1 MTRYKLLIEYDGSP
15 FVGWQRQSNGTSVQG
30 EVERALMEF
39 IGTPVRVFGAGRT
52 DSGVHALGQVAHC
65 DINKDISCETV
76 RDALNHFLRKV
87 PISIINTES
96 VGQDYHARFTAL
108 RRHYLYRILNRRPP
122 PTFGQ
127 NKIWWIPN
135 ILDVESMYESA
146 QILTGIHD
154 FTSFR
159 AKACQASSPVRTL
172 DKLQVDRY
180 GSEIHIKATA
190 QSFLHHQVRNIVG
203 TLVMVGASKM
213 NASAVRAIQKARDRS
228 SAGPT
233 APPDGLYLVKV
244 DYP

>member
-1 MTRYKLLIEYDGSP
+1 MKRYKLVIEYDGSP

-39 IGTPVRVFGAGRT
+39 VGSPVKVFGAGRT

-65 DINKDISCETV
+65 DINKDIGCETV

-87 PISIINTES
+87 PISIINTEF

-122 PTFGQ
+122 PAFGR

-135 ILDVESMYESA
+135 ILDVESMYVAA
-146 QILTGIHD
+146 QNLTGSHD

-159 AKACQASSPVRTL
+159 AKACQASSPIRTL
-172 DKLQVDRY
+172 DKLQVDRC

-190 QSFLHHQVRNIVG
+190 QSFLHHQVRNMVG
-203 TLVMVGASKM
+203 TLVMVGSSKV
-213 NASAVRAIQKARDRS
+213 NAAGVKAILNARDRS

>member
-108 RRHYLYRILNRRPP
+108 RRHYLC
-122 PTFGQ
+122 
-127 NKIWWIPN
+127 
-135 ILDVESMYESA
+135 M
-146 QILTGIHD
+146 H
-154 FTSFR
+154 
-159 AKACQASSPVRTL
+159 
-172 DKLQVDRY
+172 
-180 GSEIHIKATA
+180 
-190 QSFLHHQVRNIVG
+190 
-203 TLVMVGASKM
+203 
-213 NASAVRAIQKARDRS
+213 
-228 SAGPT
+228 
-233 APPDGLYLVKV
+233 
-244 DYP
+244 